1 MNKIIT
7 NALIRKDNR
16 LTVEVGDLCSV
27 MLPTGEAVV
36 LVNLGFKGINGFR
49 GVSILNPDQYEY
61 VGEKPVLEVHLK
73 DRTHPVYC
81 KRIDSVSSEFDRLE
95 SHSGKRCDMNRNEI
109 EHIRYKKLVEVKYQ
123 GESFFFLLSEN
134 AVISN
139 RSRALEKMTHT
150 AASIENGYEVING
163 L

>member
-1 MNKIIT
+1 
-7 NALIRKDNR
+7 
-16 LTVEVGDLCSV
+16 
-27 MLPTGEAVV
+27 
-36 LVNLGFKGINGFR
+36 
-49 GVSILNPDQYEY
+49 
-61 VGEKPVLEVHLK
+61 
-73 DRTHPVYC
+73 
-81 KRIDSVSSEFDRLE
+81 
-95 SHSGKRCDMNRNEI
+95 MNRNEI
-109 EHIRYKKLVEVKYQ
+109 EHIRYKKLVEVKYH